1 MVERGNGHVTGEKG
15 LEEVDVGLAE
25 CMEGLQR
32 DRMVGGASRPQSR
45 AQTSQRHI
53 CNPPCFC

>member
-32 DRMVGGASRPQSR
+32 EQHGGWCIEASEHSSNIPMS
-45 AQTSQRHI
+45 H
-53 CNPPCFC
+53 F